1 MELDEL
7 KSGWKILN
15 KKADEMEEQ
24 NKRLAREALNK
35 RIKNTRAR
43 IVSIY
48 ALKMGI
54 ITALLFLMN
63 DYFNQKYPSV
73 LGDWAVRSVG
83 VLAMGMIFI
92 TVFNTRLLARI
103 DMNKYSPKEV
113 LENLCRFKI
122 AIYWTNIFISV
133 LCIIFVVLALVYFYN
148 IELMLF
154 YCFASGFIIGL
165 IFVALFLRK
174 RIKKDLRDLNDEIE
188 ELKKL

>member
-7 KSGWKILN
+7 KSGWNILN

-24 NKRLAREALNK
+24 NKLLARKALNK

-43 IVSIY
+43 IVSIDT
-48 ALKMGI
+48 LKMGI

-63 DYFNQKYPSV
+63 NYFNQKYPSAM
-73 LGDWAVRSVG
+73 GDWTVRSIG
-83 VLAMGMIFI
+83 ILTMGMVLI
-92 TVFNTRLLARI
+92 TVFNTRLLSRI
-103 DMNKYSPKEV
+103 DMNRYSPKEV

-122 AIYWTNIFISV
+122 AIYWTNVFISV
-133 LCIIFVVLALVYFYN
+133 LCTIFVILALIYFYN
-148 IELMLF
+148 INLMLF
-154 YCFASGFIIGL
+154 YCFASGFVIGL

>member
-7 KSGWKILN
+7 KSGWNILN

-24 NKRLAREALNK
+24 NKLLARKALNK

-43 IVSIY
+43 IVSIDT
-48 ALKMGI
+48 LKMGI

-63 DYFNQKYPSV
+63 NYFNQKYPSAM
-73 LGDWAVRSVG
+73 GDWTVRSIG
-83 VLAMGMIFI
+83 ILTMGMVFI
-92 TVFNTRLLARI
+92 TVFNTRLLSRI
-103 DMNKYSPKEV
+103 DMNRYSPKEV

-122 AIYWTNIFISV
+122 AIYWTNVFIAV
-133 LCIIFVVLALVYFYN
+133 LCTIFVILALIYFYN
-148 IELMLF
+148 INLMLF
-154 YCFASGFIIGL
+154 YCFASGFVIGL

>member
-7 KSGWKILN
+7 KSGWSILN

-24 NKRLAREALNK
+24 NKLLARKALNK

-43 IVSIY
+43 IVSIDT
-48 ALKMGI
+48 LKMGI

-63 DYFNQKYPSV
+63 NYFNQKYPSAM
-73 LGDWAVRSVG
+73 GDWTVRSIG
-83 VLAMGMIFI
+83 ILTMGMVFI
-92 TVFNTRLLARI
+92 TVFNTRLLSRI
-103 DMNKYSPKEV
+103 DMNRYSPKEV

-122 AIYWTNIFISV
+122 AIYWTNVFISV
-133 LCIIFVVLALVYFYN
+133 LCTIFVILALIYFYN
-148 IELMLF
+148 INLMLF
-154 YCFASGFIIGL
+154 YCFASGFVIGL

>member
-73 LGDWAVRSVG
+73 FGDWAVRSVG

-133 LCIIFVVLALVYFYN
+133 LCIIFVVLALIYFYHIN
-148 IELMLF
+148 LMLF